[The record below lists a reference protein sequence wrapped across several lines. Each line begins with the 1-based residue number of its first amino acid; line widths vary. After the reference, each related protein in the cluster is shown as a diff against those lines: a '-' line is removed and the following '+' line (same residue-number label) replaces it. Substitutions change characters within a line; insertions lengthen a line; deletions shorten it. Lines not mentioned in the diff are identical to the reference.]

1 MNKMVIASD
10 KVAKPF
16 GIFSQAIK
24 AANLIFVSG
33 QVAKNTSGE
42 VVGKGDIEAQTKQC
56 IENLKHIL
64 EAGGATLEGV
74 VKMTVYVTNMEHLRV
89 IHEVRAE
96 YFKEPY
102 PASTLIEVSRFTH
115 PEYLIEIEAIAIT

>member
-1 MNKMVIASD
+1 MNKIAISSNR
-10 KVAKPF
+10 VAKPF

-24 AANLIFVSG
+24 AGNLIFVSG

-42 VVGKGDIEAQTKQC
+42 VVGRGDINAQTKQC
-56 IENLKHIL
+56 LENLKQVL
-64 EAGGATLEGV
+64 EAGGASLKDV
-74 VKMTVYVTNMEHLRV
+74 VKLTVYVANMEHLSA

-115 PEYLIEIEAIAIT
+115 PEYLIEIEAVAVT

>member
-1 MNKMVIASD
+1 MDKVVIASD

-64 EAGGATLEGV
+64 EAGGATLEDV

>member
-1 MNKMVIASD
+1 MDKVVIASN

>member
-1 MNKMVIASD
+1 MDKIAVASD
-10 KVAKPF
+10 RVAKPF

-24 AANLIFVSG
+24 AGTLIFVSG
-33 QVAKNTSGE
+33 QVAKDISGK
-42 VVGKGDIEAQTKQC
+42 VVGKGDIYAQTKRC
-56 IENLKHIL
+56 LENLKHVL
-64 EAGGATLEGV
+64 EAGGATLEDV
-74 VKMTVYVTNMEHLRV
+74 VKVTVYVANMEHLSA

-115 PEYLIEIEAIAIT
+115 PEYLIEIEAVAVT

>member
-1 MNKMVIASD
+1 
-10 KVAKPF
+10 
-16 GIFSQAIK
+16 
-24 AANLIFVSG
+24 
-33 QVAKNTSGE
+33 
-42 VVGKGDIEAQTKQC
+42 
-56 IENLKHIL
+56 
-64 EAGGATLEGV
+64 
-74 VKMTVYVTNMEHLRV
+74 MEHLGT

>member
-42 VVGKGDIEAQTKQC
+42 VVGKGDIGAQTKQC

-74 VKMTVYVTNMEHLRV
+74 VKMTVYVANMEHLGA

>member
-1 MNKMVIASD
+1 MDKVVIASD

>member
-1 MNKMVIASD
+1 MNKVAIVSE

-24 AANLIFVSG
+24 TGTLIFVSG
-33 QVAKNTSGE
+33 QVAKNASGE
-42 VVGKGDIEAQTKQC
+42 VVGKGDIKSQTKQC
-56 IENLKHIL
+56 LENLKHVL
-64 EAGGATLEGV
+64 EAGGATLENV
-74 VKMTVYVTNMEHLRV
+74 AKLTVYVANMEHLGM
-89 IHEVRAE
+89 IHEIRAE

-115 PEYLIEIEAIAIT
+115 PEYLIEIEAVAIT